1 MVLNWYHAG
10 KGSRMTFLIAV
21 DGGGT
26 SCRAVIADS
35 GGTLLG
41 EGLAGS
47 ANIATDLAAARDN
60 IVEAARLAA
69 AEAGLPE
76 SQIRESAAVLGL
88 AGANIGD
95 NPGRVAAVLPFRTSH
110 VETDARIALQGALGE
125 RDGAVAVVGTGS
137 VFIARAGG
145 RIRTVGGWGPVVGD
159 FCSGARLGRTL
170 LEETLLAHDGL
181 REASS
186 LAREVLAGYGNSP
199 SSLVEYA
206 HMAKPRDFAALAPLL
221 FEYAERGDALARGI
235 VEDATRQLEMAL
247 QTLIGAGDVPFCL
260 LGGLASSYAKRL
272 SPTFRSRERAPDGN
286 ALSGALSMAV
296 AMFGRAGRQ

>member
-1 MVLNWYHAG
+1 
-10 KGSRMTFLIAV
+10 MTLLIAV

-35 GGTLLG
+35 QGVPLG

-69 AEAGLPE
+69 AQAGLPE
-76 SQIRESAAVLGL
+76 SRISESAAVLGL

-95 NPGRVAAVLPFRTSH
+95 YPGRIAALLPFRASQ

-170 LEETLLAHDGL
+170 FEETLLAHDGL
-181 REASS
+181 REASGLS
-186 LAREVLAGYGNSP
+186 REVLARYGDSP
-199 SSLVEYA
+199 STLVEYA
-206 HMAKPRDFAALAPLL
+206 QMVKPRDFAAFAPLL
-221 FEYAERGDALARGI
+221 FDYAERGDAIARSI
-235 VEDATRQLEMAL
+235 VGDATRHLEMAL
-247 QTLIGAGDVPFCL
+247 QALIGAGDLPFCL

-272 SPTFRSRERAPDGN
+272 SPAFKSRERAPEGN

-296 AMFGRAGRQ
+296 AMFGRAGRHKGHG